1 MDLLAQPA
9 LGADAERVADDQHAD
24 HQLGVDRR
32 PPRLAVKGTQMLANA
47 RQVDEPVDRAQQ
59 VIRRDMI
66 LEAEAIKQGLLHHR
80 PLAHHRP
87 VSRIDRSIESDR
99 HDNFKQEF
107 FNTIGRYGTVRF
119 TSAWF
124 NSPQSF
130 GDNESLGWS
139 RCYPR
144 TSGAPMPTSRSSAEP
159 PVQAA

>member
-107 FNTIGRYGTVRF
+107 FNTIGGK
-119 TSAWF
+119 
-124 NSPQSF
+124 
-130 GDNESLGWS
+130 
-139 RCYPR
+139 R
-144 TSGAPMPTSRSSAEP
+144 T
-159 PVQAA
+159 